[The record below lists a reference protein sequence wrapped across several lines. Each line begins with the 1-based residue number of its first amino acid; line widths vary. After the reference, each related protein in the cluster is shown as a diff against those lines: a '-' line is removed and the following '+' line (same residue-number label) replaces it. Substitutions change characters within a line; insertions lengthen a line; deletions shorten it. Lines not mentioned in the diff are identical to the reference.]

1 MKPKELLQLLLNDGW
16 VKAKG
21 KGGHQK
27 LRKGKQTTVIP
38 MHNKDIPIG
47 TLREIMKQTGLQ

>member
-1 MKPKELLQLLLNDGW
+1 MKPKELLQLLIKDGW
-16 VKAKG
+16 VKVKG

-27 LRKGKQTTVIP
+27 LRKGKRTTVIP
-38 MHNKDIPIG
+38 MHSKDIPIG